1 MLGSMRRFAFVFSA
15 FALAGISHASLF
27 LVNSPATFY
36 RANSET
42 PYSTI
47 AIDLNANGFYAGQTV
62 VMSRVGAYN
71 QFGGPTPLAFGLSA
85 VFSSTNTLLSS
96 TNLNRVTGAIDAG
109 TDWVSPNTSIG
120 GLSTDISEDF
130 LVDNFA
136 GTGSPV
142 TIVIPT
148 GAQYIF
154 ASAVDNFF
162 SDNNNTPEFYL
173 SITEA
178 VPEPMTM
185 AVLGLGAAALLRRR
199 RK

>member
-1 MLGSMRRFAFVFSA
+1 MRRFAISLSFI
-15 FALAGISHASLF
+15 ALAGISQASLF

-36 RANSET
+36 LANSET

-71 QFGGPTPLAFGLSA
+71 QFGGPNPLAYGLSA
-85 VFSSTNTLLSS
+85 VFSSSNTLLGSN
-96 TNLNRVTGAIDAG
+96 NLNRVTGAIDAG
-109 TDWVSPNTSIG
+109 TDWVSPNTFIG

-154 ASAVDNFF
+154 ASAVDSYF

>member
-1 MLGSMRRFAFVFSA
+1 MRHFAFSLPV
-15 FALAGISHASLF
+15 FALAGMSQAAMF
-27 LVNSPATFY
+27 LVNSPASFY

-47 AIDLNANGFYAGQTV
+47 AIDLNANGFFAGQTV
-62 VMSRVGAYN
+62 ILSRLGAYN
-71 QFGGPTPLAFGLSA
+71 QFGGPTPLAYGLSA
-85 VFSSTNTLLSS
+85 VFSSSNTLLGP
-96 TNLNRVTGAIDAG
+96 TNLNRVAGAIDAG
-109 TDWVSPNTSIG
+109 IDWVSPNTLVG
-120 GLSTDISEDF
+120 GLSTDIAEDF

-154 ASAVDNFF
+154 ASAVDDYF

-173 SITEA
+173 SITEP
-178 VPEPMTM
+178 VPEPMTI
-185 AVLGLGAAALLRRR
+185 AVLGIGAAALLRRR